1 MRPRRSAALLL
12 LILAAAGG
20 CRHLA
25 PPAPLPADW
34 QSLVAEPRP
43 FSALYRLSC
52 CGYRGLVLGVRAD
65 GERLSLTVAVPP
77 GGAALAA
84 WVGPD
89 GGWVH
94 RVKEGCRDPLP
105 AGVLPISAKSSL
117 PLDTRL
123 AAMLLS
129 GLLPAD
135 AREVRQAPGW
145 VEASTSGLRW
155 QARVEGPQPHLRRL
169 VVTRAGETTPMLTA
183 DIRESTGRV
192 PAGLRITAGPE
203 EAELVIQAWRVG
215 DPPAPPPWLSAPV
228 CGGGT

>member
-1 MRPRRSAALLL
+1 MVS
-12 LILAAAGG
+12 
-20 CRHLA
+20 
-25 PPAPLPADW
+25 
-34 QSLVAEPRP
+34 QPRP

-52 CGYRGLVLGVRAD
+52 CGYRGVVLAVRAD

-94 RVKEGCRDPLP
+94 RVRQGCRDPLP
-105 AGVLPISAKSSL
+105 PGVLPISATSSL
-117 PLDTRL
+117 PLDPRL

-155 QARVEGPQPHLRRL
+155 QARVEGPQPHLARL
-169 VVTRAGETTPMLTA
+169 VVTRAGEQTPMLTA
-183 DIRESTGRV
+183 DIRESYGRV
-192 PAGLRITAGPE
+192 PAGLRITTGPE
-203 EAELVIQAWRVG
+203 EAELVVQAWRVG
-215 DPPAPPPWLSAPV
+215 DPPAPPPWLAAPV